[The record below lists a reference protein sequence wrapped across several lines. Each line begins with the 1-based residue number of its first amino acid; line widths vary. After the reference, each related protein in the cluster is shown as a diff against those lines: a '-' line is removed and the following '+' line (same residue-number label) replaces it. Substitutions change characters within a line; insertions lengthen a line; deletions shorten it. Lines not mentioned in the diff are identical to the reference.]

1 MFCSVLFRPELS
13 GRVVAAD
20 LLKIENRK
28 MFTKNELEKTCKEF
42 GRNSKVDV
50 ARPIGQTND
59 RGKFIVVVSHL
70 FRKKSLQNQDNLYA
84 KYEGCNSKIHLK
96 QSWLRDG
103 IFLGSRISNPD
114 PGDSGSGFFLFWARS
129 KNPKNPGKILGFN
142 DFLIIGIFSG
152 FFENPRDFWRI
163 SGIRDFLLRKEF
175 LFPAFEIF

>member
-1 MFCSVLFRPELS
+1 MFCSVLFCPELS

-70 FRKKSLQNQDNLYA
+70 FRKKSLQNQNNLYA
-84 KYEGCNSKIHLK
+84 KYERCNSKIHLK
-96 QSWLRDG
+96 RSWLRDG

-114 PGDSGSGFFLFWARS
+114 PGDSGSGFFF
-129 KNPKNPGKILGFN
+129 ILG
-142 DFLIIGIFSG
+142 
-152 FFENPRDFWRI
+152 
-163 SGIRDFLLRKEF
+163 
-175 LFPAFEIF
+175 

>member
-1 MFCSVLFRPELS
+1 MFCSVLFCPELS

-70 FRKKSLQNQDNLYA
+70 FRKKA
-84 KYEGCNSKIHLK
+84 FKIK
-96 QSWLRDG
+96 IIYTQSTNVV
-103 IFLGSRISNPD
+103 IVKFI
-114 PGDSGSGFFLFWARS
+114 
-129 KNPKNPGKILGFN
+129 
-142 DFLIIGIFSG
+142 
-152 FFENPRDFWRI
+152 
-163 SGIRDFLLRKEF
+163 
-175 LFPAFEIF
+175 